1 MTRIA
6 RFTSTALIVGMLAVP
21 ALAQDDTAPSLD
33 CPAGGQMMGHG
44 MGGGQGQG
52 MMMGQGMMQGGMMQG
67 GMMGGGMM
75 GAGPARFVEGRI
87 AFLEAELAPTGDQR
101 PLFDAY
107 AEALR
112 DQAQSMQVMHD
123 QMMSGERPATYPER
137 LEFMEQAMAARSESL
152 AVLREAVTP
161 LYESLD
167 DTQRE
172 VFDELMGM
180 M

>member
-21 ALAQDDTAPSLD
+21 ALAQDDNAPSLD

-52 MMMGQGMMQGGMMQG
+52 MMMGQGMMQGGMM
-67 GMMGGGMM
+67 GGGMM

-87 AFLEAELAPTGDQR
+87 AFLEAELSPTDDQR

-112 DQAQSMQVMHD
+112 AQAQSMQAMHD

>member
-52 MMMGQGMMQGGMMQG
+52 MMMGQGMMQ
-67 GMMGGGMM
+67 GGMM